1 MSSRMRHRRRRSRDE
16 WTGVLERFRSSDL
29 NARAFCNQEGLGYAS
44 FCAWRRKLAEAPSR
58 RAMTSTPSAHP
69 ETAFID
75 LGPMA
80 SPAAPTWAVELEL
93 GGGVVLRLR
102 RG

>member
-1 MSSRMRHRRRRSRDE
+1 V
-16 WTGVLERFRSSDL
+16 GVLERFRANGL
-29 NARAFCNQEGLGYAS
+29 NGRAFCAREDLGYAS
-44 FCAWRRKLAEAPSR
+44 FCAWRQKLAGDLSVPAT
-58 RAMTSTPSAHP
+58 TSTSLAPP

-80 SPAAPTWAVELEL
+80 APAGKTWAVELEL

>member
-1 MSSRMRHRRRRSRDE
+1 MSSRTRRRRRRSRDE
-16 WTGVLERFRSSDL
+16 WAGVLERFRASGLS
-29 NARAFCNQEGLGYAS
+29 ARAFCTHEGLGYAS
-44 FCAWRRKLAEAPSR
+44 FCAWRRKLAEGLP
-58 RAMTSTPSAHP
+58 MPTTTSTPSAPP

-80 SPAAPTWAVELEL
+80 APAGKAWAVELEL
-93 GGGVVLRLR
+93 GGGVVVRLR

>member
-1 MSSRMRHRRRRSRDE
+1 MSSRTRRRRRSRDE
-16 WTGVLERFRSSDL
+16 WASVLERFRASGL
-29 NARAFCNQEGLGYAS
+29 NARAFCTQEGLGYAS
-44 FCAWRRKLAEAPSR
+44 LCAWRRKLAEAP
-58 RAMTSTPSAHP
+58 AMAAVTSTPSTLP

-80 SPAAPTWAVELEL
+80 SPAASTWTVELEL
-93 GGGVVLRLR
+93 GGDVVLRLQ

>member
-1 MSSRMRHRRRRSRDE
+1 MSA
-16 WTGVLERFRSSDL
+16 V
-29 NARAFCNQEGLGYAS
+29 
-44 FCAWRRKLAEAPSR
+44 
-58 RAMTSTPSAHP
+58 TSTPSALP

-93 GGGVVLRLR
+93 GGGVVLRLQ